1 MHDSNKNQCSKLQAI
16 RPSQQTVLNV
26 ESDSANAL
34 LIESLIE
41 RRSDLQLITART
53 GYQGIEIAGSHQPD
67 VVLMDTDLPDLPG
80 LNFLKMLREQPLTS
94 DIPVI
99 ALSSSAYRNAVDA
112 GLKAEFFS
120 YLTKPYKLDELMDAI
135 DAAFVVGRKPDRSG
149 SSNSSSVAEPGP
161 RYESVLTG
169 Q

>member
-1 MHDSNKNQCSKLQAI
+1 MHDSNKNQRSKLQAI
-16 RPSQQTVLNV
+16 RTSQQTVLNV

-34 LIESLIE
+34 LIEFLIG

-67 VVLMDTDLPDLPG
+67 VVLMDTDLPDLAG
-80 LNFLKMLREQPLTS
+80 LNFLKMLREHPLTS

-112 GLKAEFFS
+112 RLKAGFFS

-135 DAAFVVGRKPDRSG
+135 DAALRCGTETR
-149 SSNSSSVAEPGP
+149 P
-161 RYESVLTG
+161 RR
-169 Q
+169 